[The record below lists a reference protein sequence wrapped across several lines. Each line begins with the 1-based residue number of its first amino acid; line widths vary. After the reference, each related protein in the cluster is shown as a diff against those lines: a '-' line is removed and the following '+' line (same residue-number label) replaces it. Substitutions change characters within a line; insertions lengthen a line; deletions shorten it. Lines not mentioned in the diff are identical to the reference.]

1 MDRKILHCDM
11 NSFFASVEL
20 LDHPE
25 LRDVPVAVAGD
36 PEHRH
41 GIILAKNEPA
51 KRFGI
56 VTAETI
62 QSAMRKCPS
71 LTLLA
76 PHHDKYEFFYEKIN
90 DIYLQYTDM
99 VEPFSIDES
108 WLDVTASEHLFG
120 DAEHIADEI
129 RGRIHDTLGLTCSVG
144 VSYNKIFAKM
154 GSEYR
159 KPDATTLIDRDNYKE
174 ILWPLDVGKFF
185 FVGNATATRLRSIG
199 IKTIGDL
206 AGSDPATLERFFGSH
221 GMELRQYANGMDSD
235 PVKRFGERA
244 DLKSVGHG
252 ITFRRDISGADDI
265 SLAVT
270 ELSDRVSA
278 RLRRHKL
285 KANGVKVELTDP
297 SFVKISRQKRLPSPI
312 NTAAD
317 IRKAALALIRD
328 AGYSQ
333 RPIRLLTITGID
345 LRREGEGEQ
354 LTIFSIPT
362 DDKAQ
367 NIPSDRD
374 EKIERTMDA
383 IREKYGTSSIKFA
396 HVIDNDLGI
405 GDTDRKEKN
414 R

>member
-1 MDRKILHCDM
+1 
-11 NSFFASVEL
+11 
-20 LDHPE
+20 
-25 LRDVPVAVAGD
+25 
-36 PEHRH
+36 
-41 GIILAKNEPA
+41 
-51 KRFGI
+51 
-56 VTAETI
+56 
-62 QSAMRKCPS
+62 
-71 LTLLA
+71 
-76 PHHDKYEFFYEKIN
+76 
-90 DIYLQYTDM
+90 
-99 VEPFSIDES
+99 
-108 WLDVTASEHLFG
+108 
-120 DAEHIADEI
+120 
-129 RGRIHDTLGLTCSVG
+129 
-144 VSYNKIFAKM
+144 
-154 GSEYR
+154 
-159 KPDATTLIDRDNYKE
+159 
-174 ILWPLDVGKFF
+174 
-185 FVGNATATRLRSIG
+185 
-199 IKTIGDL
+199 
-206 AGSDPATLERFFGSH
+206 
-221 GMELRQYANGMDSD
+221 MELRQYANGMDSD